1 MTQGVRVLRQLVYA
15 FAITFTALSS
25 DCLEATGRP
34 GAPTNDIENQ
44 VGRWLQARG
53 ILGRPVTSC
62 NRLANK
68 RLSEEIL
75 RRYRADQE
83 MRKAGVFDAKL
94 ALELGIQNGEF
105 LKGAMAALNG
115 AWPDACLVGL
125 EASDAALILLQH
137 VPDLSFRKEALSGI
151 ITSAQRGHL
160 RKAQVPMIVDRI
172 AAEEGKPQSYGT
184 QLICNSN
191 GLLEPAPIENKEAVD
206 ERRESFDLPPLK
218 LYVELLNAQQA
229 SCNSR

>member
-1 MTQGVRVLRQLVYA
+1 MRQLVYA

-25 DCLEATGRP
+25 DCLEAADRP
-34 GAPTNDIENQ
+34 GAPAHDIENQ

-62 NRLANK
+62 DKLANK
-68 RLSEEIL
+68 RLSEEIV
-75 RRYRADQE
+75 RRYRSDQE
-83 MRKAGVFDAKL
+83 MRKAGAFDAKSGR
-94 ALELGIQNGEF
+94 ELGIRNGEF
-105 LKGAMAALNG
+105 LKGAIAALDG

-137 VPDLSFRKEALSGI
+137 VPDLAFRKEALRGI
-151 ITSAQRGHL
+151 ILSAQQGHL

-172 AAEEGKPQSYGT
+172 AAEEGKLQSYGT
-184 QLICNSN
+184 QLVCNSI

-218 LYVELLNAQQA
+218 LYVELLNAQQET
-229 SCNSR
+229 CNSR